1 MHLSA
6 TLDYDWILLLSD
18 EELTIIQCLLRDDDL
33 TDEQDSKADYVSRML
48 DMIRGK
54 IEVDRAKRGK
64 KHKKP
69 DRSSEDNEIG

>member
-18 EELTIIQCLLRDDDL
+18 EELTIIQSLLRGDDL
-33 TDEQDSKADYVSRML
+33 SDEQDGKADYVSKML

-54 IEVDRAKRGK
+54 IEVDREKRSK
-64 KHKKP
+64 K
-69 DRSSEDNEIG
+69 R